1 MFIYILHSHLQ
12 VLMLRLKKNEKFFSN
27 RFAILEQCHFSI
39 KRLKLFGRIWF
50 IRRVDLLKIFFIRIS
65 MKLSFKF
72 CTCLANFMNH
82 TVICIIDIIINT
94 RAIKIIH
101 HLFNIHIR
109 FMKSSSFSFSTIF
122 FFWTTHRQ
130 NNTSKN

>member
-82 TVICIIDIIINT
+82 IVICIIDIIINT
-94 RAIKIIH
+94 RAIKTIH
-101 HLFNIHIR
+101 HLFSIR

>member
-12 VLMLRLKKNEKFFSN
+12 VLVLRLKKNEKFFSN

-39 KRLKLFGRIWF
+39 KRLKLFGRI
-50 IRRVDLLKIFFIRIS
+50 DLFVVLICWKFFLLEFRWNYHS
-65 MKLSFKF
+65 NFV
-72 CTCLANFMNH
+72 CLANFMNH
-82 TVICIIDIIINT
+82 IVICIIDIIINT
-94 RAIKIIH
+94 RAIKTIH
-101 HLFNIHIR
+101 HLFSIR